1 MKAWILC
8 VSAVGAL
15 SIVPLVAQD
24 STKPAQDKPVEAAQS
39 ERKPYK
45 IGDTVDETI
54 KLTDIDGKAVTM
66 KELRGKVVFIHFWS
80 KNCPY
85 EVVADPKVA
94 KLETEWKD
102 KNVVVLA
109 INSNSTEIGT
119 APASDKGFYDPIRAH
134 LKEKGIAM
142 RVFADHGNKVADM
155 FNAMSTP
162 HCFVIDAKGKLVY
175 AGGLD
180 DDPKGEKGEQTQQ
193 YVRDAVEATLAGKEV
208 KVSTSKHYGCSIK
221 RVKVGA

>member
-8 VSAVGAL
+8 VAAVGAL

-24 STKPAQDKPVEAAQS
+24 ATKSGQNKPVEASQS

-45 IGDTVDETI
+45 VGDVVDESI
-54 KLTDIDGKAVTM
+54 KLTDIDGKSVTM

-94 KLETEWKD
+94 KLEAAWKGKD
-102 KNVVVLA
+102 VVTLA
-109 INSNSTEIGT
+109 INSNSTEIGS
-119 APASDKGFYDPIRAH
+119 APPENNSFYDPIREH
-134 LKEKGIAM
+134 LKQKEIAM

-155 FNAMSTP
+155 FNAQSTP

-180 DDPKGEKGEQTQQ
+180 DDPKGDKGETTQQ

-208 KVSTSKHYGCSIK
+208 KVTTSKHYGCSIK

>member
-1 MKAWILC
+1 MKAWIL
-8 VSAVGAL
+8 SAAVVGAL

-24 STKPAQDKPVEAAQS
+24 STKPAQDKPADTAQA
-39 ERKPYK
+39 EKKPYK
-45 IGDTVDETI
+45 VGDVVDETI
-54 KLTDIDGKAVTM
+54 KLTDIDGKSVTM

-94 KLETEWKD
+94 KLEKEWKD
-102 KNVVVLA
+102 KNVVTLA

-119 APASDKGFYDPIRAH
+119 TPPSDNAFYDPIRKH
-134 LKEKGIAM
+134 LKEKEIAM

-155 FNAMSTP
+155 FNAQSTP
-162 HCFVIDAKGKLVY
+162 HCFVIDPKGKLVY

-180 DDPKGEKGEQTQQ
+180 DDPKGEKGDATAQ

-208 KVSTSKHYGCSIK
+208 KVATSKHYGCSIK